1 MVLGNYSSESQVKI
15 DVYTEFNND
24 LENIWVKFEKDAVM
38 TPFQSYAWLSH
49 WQYMVGKPLF
59 SVQPQIVHLHMEGNT
74 IAILPMGIRKIFGVR
89 ILEWLGLHQADYM
102 GPLIIKNFDNKNY
115 DENTWDLIESS
126 LSKFDVIHLI
136 KQFELTV
143 KFLKNINC
151 LLSQNQNLK
160 AYKASLPDKWDDY
173 FGNIKKRLRS
183 DSLRQQRRLEEIGKV
198 RFTYAKSHDEKNKI
212 IKSMV
217 IQKSKRYREMKVPDM
232 LVINEYKKFYES
244 LAGIFSN
251 NLKVHCASLDV
262 KGKLV
267 ATHVGIVDDDTFYY
281 LMPANEGG
289 DWKKYSPGRL
299 LLLELLKWSIE
310 KKLKFFD
317 FTVGGEAYKKDWCN
331 IEIDLFE
338 VSSASSFLGRIYLY
352 ILILKETL
360 KKVPFLIKVVK
371 VFRK

>member
-1 MVLGNYSSESQVKI
+1 
-15 DVYTEFNND
+15 
-24 LENIWVKFEKDAVM
+24 
-38 TPFQSYAWLSH
+38 
-49 WQYMVGKPLF
+49 
-59 SVQPQIVHLHMEGNT
+59 
-74 IAILPMGIRKIFGVR
+74 
-89 ILEWLGLHQADYM
+89 
-102 GPLIIKNFDNKNY
+102 
-115 DENTWDLIESS
+115 
-126 LSKFDVIHLI
+126 
-136 KQFELTV
+136 
-143 KFLKNINC
+143 
-151 LLSQNQNLK
+151 
-160 AYKASLPDKWDDY
+160 
-173 FGNIKKRLRS
+173 
-183 DSLRQQRRLEEIGKV
+183 
-198 RFTYAKSHDEKNKI
+198 
-212 IKSMV
+212 MV

-360 KKVPFLIKVVK
+360 K
-371 VFRK
+371 